1 MRSLPPRDYQLLPML
16 ESPASYICVIRDI
29 DSDRYR
35 IDSTDHPATYVD
47 ALLAELTGSYGIEL
61 LSIVETEDIAV
72 SQNHLYE
79 RHHSALSDKWLELD
93 AYQLRALRKSELR
106 ILDYSSH
113 YISQVS
119 RSRAEAARAAGNMDA
134 HRLGSGTAQSHREA
148 PTTRS
153 PIREYYRVNE
163 RRPSQLKEPEPESWR
178 QMLSDKFDDF
188 MHNHPG
194 LAIAIILLVMLLSL
208 IHFWGRPYPY

>member
-1 MRSLPPRDYQLLPML
+1 MRSLSPRDYRLLPRL
-16 ESPASYICVIRDI
+16 ESPAGYICVIRDI

-35 IDSTDHPATYVD
+35 IDRTNHPGAYMD
-47 ALLAELTGSYGIEL
+47 ALLGEMTGSYGIEL
-61 LSIVETEDIAV
+61 LSILETDDIAA
-72 SQNHLYE
+72 SEIRLNE
-79 RHHSALSDKWLELD
+79 HHHATLSDTWLELD

-106 ILDYSSH
+106 ILDYSSY
-113 YISQVS
+113 YISQGG
-119 RSRAEAARAAGNMDA
+119 RSLAEAARSASNMAGPREWSGAAHA
-134 HRLGSGTAQSHREA
+134 HGEA